1 MIYKGISFLCKLFG
15 LQETT
20 RTFSDNFW
28 TTTDLG
34 ETGGKEDNMGN
45 TNPIETGTNKE
56 DGIDRNNLGKPVV
69 NEDANF
75 FKSLK
80 EDDNGVGLEA
90 HEN

>member
-1 MIYKGISFLCKLFG
+1 M
-15 LQETT
+15 
-20 RTFSDNFW
+20 D
-28 TTTDLG
+28 
-34 ETGGKEDNMGN
+34 N

-56 DGIDRNNLGKPVV
+56 DGIDKNNIGKPVV

>member
-1 MIYKGISFLCKLFG
+1 LDCRRPLELFP
-15 LQETT
+15 
-20 RTFSDNFW
+20 DNFW

-34 ETGGKEDNMGN
+34 EIGGKEDNMGN

-56 DGIDRNNLGKPVV
+56 DGIDKNNLGKPVV